1 MATRIPQFTVIP
13 PLPQTGLQ
21 PWQYGFYTAVKQNI
35 DMLTGTADSNVTAN
49 KSITSGG
56 ITVSAPPEQKMKQ
69 VTAKGAGVGLVQEQ
83 QSVPLLDDY
92 GKLLSNV
99 QTLANDVAN
108 ISKTLEILIQQLK
121 GST

>member
-21 PWQYGFYTAVKQNI
+21 PWQYGFYTAVKQNL
-35 DMLTGTADSNVTAN
+35 DMLTGTADSTLTDRKSVTN
-49 KSITSGG
+49 GS
-56 ITVSAPPEQKMKQ
+56 ITVSAPPVQKMKQ
-69 VTAKGAGVGLVQEQ
+69 VSAKGAGVGLVQEKQ
-83 QSVPLLDDY
+83 TVPLADDY
-92 GKLLSNV
+92 GKLISDV

-121 GST
+121 GSP